1 MNAVA
6 LILARAGSVGL
17 PGKNVAPVA
26 GAPCCAWTI
35 RHAQLSRSI
44 GTVAVSTDDPR
55 VAATARSMGAIPL
68 LRPAALATA
77 TATIDDAARHAL
89 RQLDALPTAPEPT
102 APIAILY
109 ANVPVRP
116 ADLTDRA
123 IDLLTTTRCHSVQ
136 SYAPVGKVHPWWLV
150 TLDDSGAVH
159 PWQGDTL
166 NHGVFRRQD
175 LPPVFVPD
183 GGVIALS
190 RAALTRSIPDVPD
203 GPHAFLGSDRRGLTT
218 DPGEVVDIDEP
229 RDLLIADALLRS
241 RWQAG
246 RTA

>member
-1 MNAVA
+1 MNSVA
-6 LILARAGSVGL
+6 IILARAGSVGL

-26 GAPCCAWTI
+26 GAPCCSWTI

-44 GTVAVSTDDPR
+44 DTVAVSTDDPR
-55 VAATARSMGAIPL
+55 VAAVARSMGAIPL
-68 LRPAALATA
+68 PRPAELATA
-77 TATIDDAARHAL
+77 AATIDDAARHAL
-89 RQLDALPTAPEPT
+89 AQLDRVGIPPDPA

-123 IDLLTTTRCHSVQ
+123 IDLLTTTSCHSVQ
-136 SYAPVGKVHPWWLV
+136 SYTTVGKVHPWWLV
-150 TLDDSGAVH
+150 RLDDSGAVS
-159 PWQGDTL
+159 PWQGDEL

-175 LPPVFVPD
+175 LPAALVPD
-183 GGVIALS
+183 GGVIALT
-190 RAALTRSIPDVPD
+190 RDALTRAIPDVPD
-203 GPHAFLGSDRRGLTT
+203 GPHAFLGTDRRGLTT
-218 DPGEVVDIDEP
+218 APGEVVDIDEP
-229 RDLLIADALLRS
+229 RDLLIADAILRS